1 MSKSY
6 NLIFESNKSTPEKVD
21 GRGYYLVI
29 HAGDGYCL
37 AQAVYDENDKFI
49 CFLVDS
55 GGDIPEELYQEDYLL
70 WAQLPSERKLITH
83 L

>member
-1 MSKSY
+1 MSKLY

-37 AQAVYDENDKFI
+37 AQACYDENDEFI
-49 CFLVDS
+49 CFIVDS
-55 GGDIPEELYQEDYLL
+55 TDDAPEDIYPGEYLS
-70 WAQLPSERKLITH
+70 WARLPAERKLI
-83 L
+83 LAA